1 MHPSTV
7 KFRAFQGEREP
18 IAGGNPLLARDMAT
32 DVEAV
37 VDFNDY
43 EDFDGDAYDDAG
55 VPVDKLDDF
64 DEPEV
69 DEDDDDGVYVRLYD
83 EDDNGD
89 EVFAGV
95 CNNKAKNQLP
105 ATKSLR
111 KKCVE
116 VRIERPT

>member
-1 MHPSTV
+1 MH
-7 KFRAFQGEREP
+7 
-18 IAGGNPLLARDMAT
+18 GNPLLVRDMAT

-37 VDFNDY
+37 VDSGDY

-69 DEDDDDGVYVRLYD
+69 DEEDDDGVYVRLYD
-83 EDDNGD
+83 EDDNDD

-105 ATKSLR
+105 ATKE
-111 KKCVE
+111 E
-116 VRIERPT
+116 VRGGSHREADLKELRSFFTNGAL